1 MAKRVM
7 AMMFF
12 DEWLCHFEM
21 KGGMSATSLWDKEKN
36 YGSTSRV
43 NHDLLDKLNKV
54 IQSRE
59 IWPIYTDMEEY
70 KKLRDTKYN

>member
-1 MAKRVM
+1 
-7 AMMFF
+7 
-12 DEWLCHFEM
+12 
-21 KGGMSATSLWDKEKN
+21 MSATSLWDKEKN

-59 IWPIYTDMEEY
+59 RWPRYSAMEEGESCEI
-70 KKLRDTKYN
+70 KNGTNGMLGNGQ